1 MINNYKYYIDLREV
15 FHNTNKELSSTV
27 FAQEKEVVSILGR
40 SIARNVKNSLFYKV
54 MDDIK
59 KQLDE
64 ILNGLLSVET
74 YRQFKITWDLLFKL
88 VKNKECKLIIYK
100 EY

>member
-27 FAQEKEVVSILGR
+27 FPQEKEVVSILGR